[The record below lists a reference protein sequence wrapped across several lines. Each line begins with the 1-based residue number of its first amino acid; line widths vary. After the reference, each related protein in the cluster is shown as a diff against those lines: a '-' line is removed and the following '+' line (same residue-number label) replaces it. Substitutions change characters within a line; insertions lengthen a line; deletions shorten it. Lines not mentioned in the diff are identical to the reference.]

1 MGQLWDHFGSV
12 RDHFGSVVASF
23 WQGSGDFG
31 HSLGYFWLHF
41 GIPKLVLAGFWPPFV
56 FLLARLIWP
65 KFGPYIIP
73 KLYQNGMPVL
83 AHKTFA
89 IWDRLVFFPEC
100 FKAQYRKFEYK

>member
-12 RDHFGSVVASF
+12 MGSIWVSYGFTMGQLWDHFGSVMASF

-83 AHKTFA
+83 AQNNFA
-89 IWDRLVFFPEC
+89 IW
-100 FKAQYRKFEYK
+100 

>member
-1 MGQLWDHFGSV
+1 MVSLWLNYGITLGQLWDHFGSV

-31 HSLGYFWLHF
+31 LSFSHNF

-83 AHKTFA
+83 AQNNFA
-89 IWDRLVFFPEC
+89 IW
-100 FKAQYRKFEYK
+100 